1 MSSDLFTCTSLESL
15 FKWIFEYDR
24 NGQILGISKD
34 LFYLPGSAD
43 PFTMKRYGQTLETP
57 LGLAAG
63 PHTQLSQNIISAWL
77 TGGRYM
83 ELKTVQVLDELDVT
97 KPCIDMGDEGY
108 NCEWSQE
115 LKLHESFD
123 EYLNAWIMLHV
134 LRDKFNLD
142 AGESGFIFNMS
153 VGYNLEGIMS
163 PTVQS
168 FLNNMADCT
177 ELRDQK
183 VEEIAKFYPRI
194 KELDIPA
201 EITRNITIST
211 MHGCPPAETEKIGRY
226 FIEDRKLDTT
236 IKLNP
241 TLLGA
246 EKLREILNV
255 NLGFDTVVPDLAFEH
270 DLEYEA
276 GVALIKSLLE
286 SAKKAGVT
294 FNLKLTNTLETTNVR
309 QNLPKHEEMVY
320 MSGRAL
326 HPISINLAARLQK
339 EFGGKLDIS
348 FSGGADCF
356 NISDVLKCGLMP
368 VTICSDVL
376 KPGGYG
382 RISQYLENIEA
393 DFAKVGAANIT
404 EYMLKTSGKDTIE
417 EAIVANLTSYAE
429 EVTGK
434 AYYNKT
440 EYPYES
446 VKTAR
451 TLEFFDCAAAPCMSE
466 CPAGQEIPRYL
477 NYVATG
483 DLDKAF
489 QTVLATNPFP
499 NVQGVVCDHMCQSKC
514 TRINYEKP
522 LLIREVKR
530 YIADKF
536 ERDLPKPDAANGV
549 KVAIIGGGPS
559 GLSCAHF
566 LALSGY
572 DIDLYEAKGFL
583 GGMAADGIPVF
594 RLDDDRLKKD
604 IDGII
609 ALGVK
614 THLNTRITRDKFE
627 EIRSGS
633 DYVYIAVGAQES
645 TPLNITNID
654 SDGVFDQLGFLS
666 KVRKN
671 EAIPAAEK
679 IIVIGAGN
687 SAMDAART
695 AQRLVGSDGE
705 VTIVYRR
712 TRREMPCDPEEVRGA
727 LEEGIQLIELA
738 APESIVA
745 ENGKV
750 KGLMV
755 SRMKLGQPDESGRA
769 RPIKIEDSEYVIDA
783 DIVIPAI
790 GQKVVLDFLPQES
803 MTVNDKTH
811 ETELENVFAG
821 GDAFRGASS
830 LINAIGDGQKVA
842 VEIVRRA
849 GREHLQFN
857 SPEDVRNVNLDQLQV
872 LQARR
877 NFGSGL
883 SEVAPDERINFDLF
897 MSTLSDDEATRE
909 AARCL
914 QCDLVCNVCTTVCPN
929 RSNMY
934 YQMDPVVMPVERATL
949 VGGSVEIIQEQTVEI
964 NQPYQ
969 IINIGDYCNECGN
982 CTTFCPSA
990 GQPFK
995 DKPKFHLTEESFNN
1009 AEFGFYFCDS
1019 SSMKIKTDSGIAML
1033 KTDGGKF
1040 HYEDEDI
1047 TAVLDSGSLHA
1058 EQVAFKHEGCDTRV
1072 LHSIAQFVVLY
1083 KNVRPTTPFAKLE
1096 MEMH

>member
-1 MSSDLFTCTSLESL
+1 MSSDLFTCTSLETL
-15 FKWIFEYDR
+15 FKWVFEYDK
-24 NGQILGISKD
+24 NGQILGIAKD
-34 LFYLPGSAD
+34 LFFLPGEDDA
-43 PFTMKRYGQTLETP
+43 FTLQRYGQTLETP

-63 PHTQLSQNIISAWL
+63 PHTQLSQNIICAWL
-77 TGGRYM
+77 TGARYM
-83 ELKTVQVLDELDVT
+83 ELKTIQVLDELEVT
-97 KPCIDMGDEGY
+97 KPCIDMSDEGY

-115 LKLHESFD
+115 LKLDQSFD

-134 LRDKFNLD
+134 LRDKFNLKE
-142 AGESGFIFNMS
+142 GESGFIFNMS

-163 PTVQS
+163 PTVQR
-168 FLNNMADCT
+168 FLDKMANCA

-183 VEEIAKFYPRI
+183 IEEIAVYFPRI
-194 KELDIPA
+194 KELNIPS

-211 MHGCPPAETEKIGRY
+211 MHGCPPEETEKIGRY

-246 EKLREILNV
+246 DKLREILNDK
-255 NLGFDTVVPDLAFEH
+255 LGFDTVVPDLAFEH
-270 DLEYEA
+270 DLAYDA
-276 GVALIKSLLE
+276 GVKLIKSLSE
-286 SAKKAGVT
+286 SAVKAGVA

-309 QNLPKHEEMVY
+309 QKLPKNEAMVY

-326 HPISINLAARLQK
+326 HPISINLAAKLQK
-339 EFGGKLDIS
+339 DFKGKLDIS

-356 NISDVLKCGLMP
+356 NISEVLKCGLMP

-382 RISQYLENIEA
+382 RLSQYLENVEE
-393 DFAKVGAANIT
+393 DFSKVGAKTID
-404 EYMLKTSGKDTIE
+404 EYMLKTSGKATLE
-417 EAIVANLTSYAE
+417 EAIVANLEQYAE
-429 EVTGK
+429 EVTTRI
-434 AYYNKT
+434 YYNKT

-446 VKTAR
+446 VKTERA
-451 TLEFFDCAAAPCMSE
+451 LEFFDCAAAPCMSE

-483 DLDKAF
+483 DLDKAY

-536 ERDLPKPDAANGV
+536 DRDLLKPAQLNGV

-572 DIDLYEAKGFL
+572 EVDLYEAKSFL

-594 RLDDDRLKKD
+594 RLDDERLKKD

-614 THLNTRITRDKFE
+614 AHLDTRITSEKFN
-627 EIRSGS
+627 EIRANS
-633 DYVYIAVGAQES
+633 DYLYVAVGAQES
-645 TPLNITNID
+645 MPLNIPNIG
-654 SDGVFDQLGFLS
+654 SDGVYDQLSFLS
-666 KVRKN
+666 RVRKN
-671 EAIPAAEK
+671 EELPAVNK

-695 AQRLVGSDGE
+695 AKRLVGVEGE
-705 VTIVYRR
+705 VAIVYRR
-712 TRREMPCDPEEVRGA
+712 TRREMPCDPGEVRGA
-727 LEEGIQLIELA
+727 LEEGIKLIELV
-738 APESIVA
+738 APESVVS
-745 ENGKV
+745 EGGKV
-750 KGLMV
+750 QGLKV
-755 SRMKLGQPDESGRA
+755 SKMKLGQPDDSGRA
-769 RPIKIEDSEYVIDA
+769 RPIKIDDSEYVIEA

-790 GQKVVLDFLPQES
+790 GQKVVLDFLPGNS
-803 MTVNDKTH
+803 MTVNEKTY
-811 ETELENVFAG
+811 ETELKNVFAG

-830 LINAIGDGQKVA
+830 LINAIGDGQNVA
-842 VEIVRRA
+842 VEIVNRA
-849 GREHLQFN
+849 GLDHLEFD
-857 SPEDVRNVNLDQLQV
+857 SPQDMRNVNLGELQV

-877 NFGSGL
+877 DFGSGL

-897 MSTLSDDEATRE
+897 MSTLNDDEAATE

-934 YQMDPVVMPVERATL
+934 YEMAPVTVPVERATR
-949 VGGSVEIIQEQTVEI
+949 VDGKIVITEESTIEF

-982 CTTFCPSA
+982 CTTFCPTS
-990 GQPFK
+990 GRPYL
-995 DKPKFHLTEESFNN
+995 DKPKFHLTRESFDN
-1009 AEFGFYFCDS
+1009 ADFGFYFADS
-1019 SSMKIKTDSGIAML
+1019 SSMQIKKESGVSVLKMVDGKGHFEDNNISVILNSDTL
-1033 KTDGGKF
+1033 KT
-1040 HYEDEDI
+1040 EE
-1047 TAVLDSGSLHA
+1047 VS
-1058 EQVAFKHEGCDTRV
+1058 FKHNECNTCD
-1072 LHSIAQFVVLY
+1072 LYFIAQYVVLY
-1083 KNVRPTTPFAKLE
+1083 KNVRPTTPFAELE
-1096 MEMH
+1096 MEAH

>member
-1 MSSDLFTCTSLESL
+1 MSSDLFTCTSLKTL
-15 FKWIFEYDR
+15 FKWVFEYDG
-24 NGQILGISKD
+24 NDQILGIAKD
-34 LFYLPGSAD
+34 LFYLPSSDDSFA
-43 PFTMKRYGQTLETP
+43 MQRYGQVLETP

-63 PHTQLSQNIISAWL
+63 PHTQLSQNIICAWL
-77 TGGRYM
+77 TGARYM
-83 ELKTVQVLDELDVT
+83 ELKTVQVLDELEVT
-97 KPCIDMGDEGY
+97 KPCIDMSDEGY

-115 LKLHESFD
+115 LKLDQSFD

-142 AGESGFIFNMS
+142 AAESGFIFNMS

-163 PTVQS
+163 PTVQR
-168 FLNNMADCT
+168 FLDKMADCT
-177 ELRDQK
+177 ELRDK
-183 VEEIAKFYPRI
+183 KIEEIAAFFPRI
-194 KELDIPA
+194 KELRIPA

-211 MHGCPPAETEKIGRY
+211 MHGCPPSETEKIGRY
-226 FIEDRKLDTT
+226 FIEERKLDTT

-246 EKLREILNV
+246 QKLREILNEK
-255 NLGFDTVVPDLAFEH
+255 LGFDTVVPDLAFEH
-270 DLEYEA
+270 DLEYGA
-276 GVALIKSLLE
+276 GVALIKALSE
-286 SAKKAGVT
+286 SAEKAGVA

-404 EYMLKTSGKDTIE
+404 EYILKTSGKDSLE
-417 EAIVANLTSYAE
+417 EAIVANLASYAE
-429 EVTGK
+429 EVTAK
-434 AYYNKT
+434 PYYNKT

-451 TLEFFDCAAAPCMSE
+451 LLEFFDCAAAPCMSE

-483 DLDKAF
+483 DLEKAY

-522 LLIREVKR
+522 LLIREIKR

-536 ERDLPKPDAANGV
+536 ERDMARPAPANGV
-549 KVAIIGGGPS
+549 KVSIIGGGPS

-572 DIDLYEAKGFL
+572 EVDLYEAKGFL

-614 THLNTRITRDKFE
+614 THLNTRITKDLFRQIKSE
-627 EIRSGS
+627 C
-633 DYVYIAVGAQES
+633 DYVYIAVGAQQS
-645 TPLNITNID
+645 TPLNIPAID
-654 SDGVFDQLGFLS
+654 SDGVFDQLSFLS

-671 EAIPAAEK
+671 EAIPSADK

-695 AQRLVGSDGE
+695 AKRLVGIEGE
-705 VTIVYRR
+705 VAIIYRR

-727 LEEGIQLIELA
+727 LEEGIQLVELA
-738 APESIVA
+738 APESIVT

-750 KGLMV
+750 KGLLV
-755 SRMKLGQPDESGRA
+755 SRMKLGAPDESGRA

-790 GQKVVLDFLPQES
+790 GQKVVLDFLPQDS
-803 MTVNDKTH
+803 MTVNGKTH
-811 ETELENVFAG
+811 ETEMENVFAG

-842 VEIVRRA
+842 VEIVKRA
-849 GREHLQFN
+849 GKEHLQFD
-857 SPEDVRNVNLDQLQV
+857 SPEDLRNVDLSELQV

-877 NFGSGL
+877 DFGSGL

-897 MSTLSDDEATRE
+897 MSTLSDEEAAIE

-929 RSNMY
+929 RSNMFY
-934 YQMDPVVMPVERATL
+934 RMEPVVLPVERAER
-949 VGGSVEIIQEQTVEI
+949 VNGKVEITLEKTIEI
-964 NQPYQ
+964 SQNYQ

-982 CTTFCPSA
+982 CTTFCPTA
-990 GQPFK
+990 GRPYM
-995 DKPKFHLTEESFNN
+995 DKPKFHLTEESFDN
-1009 AEFGFYFCDS
+1009 ADFGFYFSDQ
-1019 SSMKIKTDSGIAML
+1019 SSMKIKNEAGISLL
-1033 KTDGGKF
+1033 KEVDGKF
-1040 HYEDEDI
+1040 HYEDDGLL
-1047 TAVLDSGSLHA
+1047 VVMDSDRLNALS
-1058 EQVAFKHEGCDTRV
+1058 VTFKHVESNVRD
-1072 LHSIAQFVVLY
+1072 LHEIAQFVVLY
-1083 KNVRPTTPFAKLE
+1083 KNVRPNIPFANLE
-1096 MEMH
+1096 MELN

>member
-15 FKWIFEYDR
+15 FKWVFEYDR
-24 NGQILGISKD
+24 NGHILGIAKE
-34 LFYLPGSAD
+34 LFYLPKNEDS
-43 PFTMKRYGQTLETP
+43 FTMQRYGQTLETP

-63 PHTQLSQNIISAWL
+63 PHTQLSQNIICAWL

-83 ELKTVQVLDELDVT
+83 ELKTVQVLDELEVT
-97 KPCIDMGDEGY
+97 KPCIDMSDEGY

-134 LRDKFNLD
+134 LRDKFNLEE
-142 AGESGFIFNMS
+142 GESGFIFNMS

-163 PTVQS
+163 PTVQR
-168 FLNNMADCT
+168 FLDNMADCT
-177 ELRDQK
+177 ELRDK
-183 VEEIAKFYPRI
+183 KIEEIAKFFPRI
-194 KELDIPA
+194 KKLNIPA

-241 TLLGA
+241 TLLGP
-246 EKLREILNV
+246 EKLREILNDK
-255 NLGFDTVVPDLAFEH
+255 LGFDTVVPDLAFEH
-270 DLEYEA
+270 DLEYGA

-286 SAKKAGVT
+286 SAKASGVA
-294 FNLKLTNTLETTNVR
+294 FNIKLTNTLETTNVR

-326 HPISINLAARLQK
+326 HPISINLAAKLQQ
-339 EFGGKLDIS
+339 EFNGTLDIS

-382 RISQYLENIEA
+382 RMSQYLENITK
-393 DFAKVGAANIT
+393 DFAGAGAASIE
-404 EYMLKTSGKDTIE
+404 EYILKTSGKDSLP
-417 EAIVANLTSYAE
+417 EAIVANLVSYAE
-429 EVTGK
+429 EVTTK
-434 AYYNKT
+434 IYYNKT

-446 VKTAR
+446 VKTERA
-451 TLEFFDCAAAPCMSE
+451 LDFFDCAAAPCMSE

-483 DLDKAF
+483 DLEMAY

-536 ERDLPKPDAANGV
+536 DRDMPPVAESNGV

-572 DIDLYEAKGFL
+572 EIDLYEAKGFL

-594 RLDDDRLKKD
+594 RLDDERLKKD
-604 IDGII
+604 IDGILS
-609 ALGVK
+609 LGVK
-614 THLNTRITRDKFE
+614 AHLNTRITKDKFNA
-627 EIRSGS
+627 IREAS

-645 TPLNITNID
+645 MPLDIPSIG
-654 SDGVFDQLGFLS
+654 SEGVFDQLSFLS

-671 EAIPAAEK
+671 ETLPDAEK

-695 AQRLVGSDGE
+695 ARRLVGDKGE
-705 VTIVYRR
+705 VSIVYRR

-727 LEEGIQLIELA
+727 LEEGINLIELA
-738 APESIVA
+738 SPESIVT

-750 KGLMV
+750 KGLQV
-755 SRMKLGQPDESGRA
+755 SRMKLGTPDESGRA
-769 RPIKIEDSEYVIDA
+769 RPIRIDDSEYVIDA

-790 GQKVVLDFLPQES
+790 GQKVVLDFLPQDS
-803 MTVNDKTH
+803 MTVNDRTF
-811 ETELENVFAG
+811 ETELENIFAG

-842 VEIVRRA
+842 VEIVKRA
-849 GREHLQFN
+849 GKELLQFHT
-857 SPEDVRNVNLDQLQV
+857 PEDVRNVNLGDLQI

-877 NFGSGL
+877 DFGSGL

-897 MSTLSDDEATRE
+897 MSTLDDDEAVKE
-909 AARCL
+909 SARCL

-934 YQMDPVVMPVERATL
+934 YEMQPVTVPVERA
-949 VGGSVEIIQEQTVEI
+949 VRVNGSIEIISEKTVEF

-982 CTTFCPSA
+982 CTTFCPTS
-990 GQPFK
+990 GRPYM

-1009 AEFGFYFCDS
+1009 ADFGFYFSDP
-1019 SSMKIKTDSGIAML
+1019 SSMKIKGEAGISVLQEM
-1033 KTDGGKF
+1033 DGKF
-1040 HYEDEDI
+1040 RFEDHEVSV
-1047 TAVLDSGSLHA
+1047 VLDSNGLNA
-1058 EQVAFKHEGCDTRV
+1058 QQVDFKNDACHTRDMY
-1072 LHSIAQFVVLY
+1072 SIAQYIVLY
-1083 KNVRPTTPFAKLE
+1083 KNVRPTTPFSDLKLE
-1096 MEMH
+1096 VN

>member
-1 MSSDLFTCTSLESL
+1 MSSDLFTCTSLKSL
-15 FKWIFEYDR
+15 FKWVFEYDR
-24 NGQILGISKD
+24 NDQILGISRD
-34 LFYLPGSAD
+34 LFYLPASD
-43 PFTMKRYGQTLETP
+43 DSFTMQRYGQTLETP

-63 PHTQLSQNIISAWL
+63 PHTQLSQNIICAWL

-97 KPCIDMGDEGY
+97 KPCIDMSDEGY

-115 LKLHESFD
+115 LKLHESLD

-142 AGESGFIFNMS
+142 PAESGFIFNMS

-168 FLNNMADCT
+168 FLDSMADCT
-177 ELRDQK
+177 ELRDRK

-194 KELDIPA
+194 KELNIPA

-211 MHGCPPAETEKIGRY
+211 MHGCPPSETEKIGRY
-226 FIEDRKLDTT
+226 FIEERKLDTT

-246 EKLREILNV
+246 EKLREILNE

-276 GVALIKSLLE
+276 GVALIKSLLD
-286 SAKKAGVT
+286 SAEKVGVT

-339 EFGGKLDIS
+339 EFSGKLDIS

-393 DFAKVGAANIT
+393 DFAKVGASNIT
-404 EYMLKTSGKDTIE
+404 EYILKTSGKDNLE
-417 EAIVANLTSYAE
+417 DAIVANLATYAA

-451 TLEFFDCAAAPCMSE
+451 VLEYFDCAAAPCMSE

-483 DLDKAF
+483 DLEKAY

-499 NVQGVVCDHMCQSKC
+499 NVQGVVCDHACQSKC

-536 ERDLPKPDAANGV
+536 ERDMPRPSEANGV

-572 DIDLYEAKGFL
+572 EIDLYESKEFL

-604 IDGII
+604 IDGIL

-614 THLNTRITRDKFE
+614 THLNSRIDKDKFN
-627 EIRSGS
+627 EIRANS
-633 DYVYIAVGAQES
+633 DYVYIAVGAQKS
-645 TPLNITNID
+645 MPLNITNID
-654 SDGVFDQLGFLS
+654 SDGVFDQLSFLS

-695 AQRLVGSDGE
+695 ARRLVGTHGE

-727 LEEGIQLIELA
+727 LEEGIQIIELA
-738 APESIVA
+738 APEAIVS

-750 KGLMV
+750 KGLSV
-755 SRMKLGQPDESGRA
+755 SRMKLGAPDESGRA

-790 GQKVVLDFLPQES
+790 GQKVVLDFLPQDS

-857 SPEDVRNVNLDQLQV
+857 SPEDVRNVNLGELQT

-877 NFGSGL
+877 DFGSGL

-897 MSTLSDDEATRE
+897 MSTLSDEEAAQE
-909 AARCL
+909 SARCL

-934 YQMDPVVMPVERATL
+934 YRMEPVVLPVERAARVNGT
-949 VGGSVEIIQEQTVEI
+949 VEIIQDQTIDI

-982 CTTFCPSA
+982 CTTFCPTA

-1009 AEFGFYFCDS
+1009 ADFGFYFSDH

-1033 KTDGGKF
+1033 KADGGKF
-1040 HYEDEDI
+1040 HYEDDDI
-1047 TAVLDSGSLHA
+1047 SAVLDSESLHA
-1058 EQVAFKHEGCDTRV
+1058 EQVAFKHAGCDAKD

-1083 KNVRPTTPFAKLE
+1083 KNVRPTTPFANLE
-1096 MEMH
+1096 MGMH

>member
-15 FKWIFEYDR
+15 FKWVFEYDKT
-24 NGQILGISKD
+24 GMILGISKA
-34 LFYLPGSAD
+34 LFYIPGQNE
-43 PFTMKRYGQTLETP
+43 PFTMERYGQTLETP

-63 PHTQLSQNIISAWL
+63 PHTQLSQNIICAWL

-83 ELKTVQVLDELDVT
+83 ELKTVQVLDELEVT
-97 KPCIDMGDEGY
+97 KPCIDMSDEGY

-134 LRDKFNLD
+134 LRDKFNLPED
-142 AGESGFIFNMS
+142 QSGFIFNMS

-163 PTVQS
+163 PTVQK
-168 FLNNMADCT
+168 FLDMMADCT
-177 ELRDQK
+177 ELRDK
-183 VEEIAKFYPRI
+183 KIEEISAFFPRI
-194 KELDIPA
+194 KEINIPS
-201 EITRNITIST
+201 EITRNVTIST

-241 TLLGA
+241 TLLGP
-246 EKLREILNV
+246 EKLREILND
-255 NLGFDTVVPDLAFEH
+255 NLGFETVVPDLAFEH

-276 GVALIKSLLE
+276 GVALIQSLLE
-286 SAKKAGVT
+286 SAKKVGVA
-294 FNLKLTNTLETTNVR
+294 FNIKLTNTLETTNVR

-339 EFGGKLDIS
+339 DFKGKLDIS

-382 RISQYLENIEA
+382 RMSQYLENIEA
-393 DFAKVGAANIT
+393 DFDKVGATSIT
-404 EYMLKTSGKDTIE
+404 DYMLKTSGQATLE
-417 EAIVANLTSYAE
+417 EAIVANLTQYAE
-429 EVTGK
+429 EVTAK

-446 VKTAR
+446 IKTAR
-451 TLEFFDCAAAPCMSE
+451 DLEFFDCAAAPCMTE

-483 DLDKAF
+483 DMDRAY

-499 NVQGVVCDHMCQSKC
+499 NVQGVVCDHACQSKC

-530 YIADKF
+530 YISDKF
-536 ERDLPKPDAANGV
+536 ERDQLKPEEANGI

-572 DIDLYEAKGFL
+572 EIDLYEAKDFL
-583 GGMAADGIPVF
+583 GGMAADGIPIF
-594 RLDDDRLKKD
+594 RLDDERLKKD
-604 IDGII
+604 VDGIL

-614 THLNTRITRDKFE
+614 AHMNTRITKEMFT
-627 EIRSGS
+627 EIRSKS
-633 DYVYIAVGAQES
+633 DYVYIAVGAQQS
-645 TPLNITNID
+645 MPLDITGID
-654 SDGVFDQLGFLS
+654 SEGVFDQLSFLS

-671 EAIPAAEK
+671 ETIPTAEK
-679 IIVIGAGN
+679 IVVIGAGN

-695 AQRLVGSDGE
+695 AKRLVGKDGE
-705 VTIVYRR
+705 VAIVYRR

-727 LEEGIQLIELA
+727 LEEGIQLVELA
-738 APESIVA
+738 APESIVE

-755 SRMKLGQPDESGRA
+755 SRMKLGKPDDSGRA
-769 RPIKIEDSEYVIDA
+769 RPIKIENSEYVIDA

-790 GQKVVLDFLPQES
+790 GQKVVLDFLPGNS
-803 MTVNDKTH
+803 MTINEKTY
-811 ETELENVFAG
+811 ETEMADVFGG

-830 LINAIGDGQKVA
+830 LIHAIGDGQNVA
-842 VEIVRRA
+842 VEIVNRA
-849 GREHLQFN
+849 GKEHLKFHT
-857 SPEDVRNVNLDQLQV
+857 PTDHRNVDLDHLQV

-877 NFGSGL
+877 DFGSGL

-897 MSTLSDDEATRE
+897 MSTLSDEEATE
-909 AARCL
+909 ESARCL

-934 YQMDPVVMPVERATL
+934 YEMKPVVMPVQRAVLT
-949 VGGSVEIIQEQTVEI
+949 GSNVEIIQDQTVEI
-964 NQPYQ
+964 NQQYQ

-982 CTTFCPSA
+982 CTTFCPTN
-990 GQPFK
+990 GQPFL
-995 DKPKFHLTEESFNN
+995 DKPKFHLTEESFQN
-1009 AEFGFYFCDS
+1009 ADFGFHFVGS
-1019 SSMKIKTDSGIAML
+1019 SSMKIKTKTGISML
-1033 KTDGGKF
+1033 KVDGEKF
-1040 HYEDEDI
+1040 HYEDNDVSVI
-1047 TAVLDSGSLHA
+1047 LDSESLNA
-1058 EQVAFKHEGCDTRV
+1058 EKVTFKNDDCNSKE
-1072 LHSIAQFVVLY
+1072 LISIAQFVVLY
-1083 KNVRPTTPFAKLE
+1083 KNVRPTTPFADLE
-1096 MEMH
+1096 MEVR

>member
-1 MSSDLFTCTSLESL
+1 MSSDLFTCASLESL
-15 FKWIFEYDR
+15 FKWIFEYEK
-24 NGQILGISKD
+24 NGQILGIAKD
-34 LFYLPGSAD
+34 LFYLPEAEA
-43 PFTMKRYGQTLETP
+43 PFSMQRYGQTLETP

-63 PHTQLSQNIISAWL
+63 PHTQLSQNIICAWL
-77 TGGRYM
+77 TGARYM
-83 ELKTVQVLDELDVT
+83 ELKTVQVLDELEVT
-97 KPCIDMGDEGY
+97 KPCIDMSDEGY

-115 LKLHESFD
+115 LKLHDSFD

-134 LRDKFNLD
+134 LRDRFNLD
-142 AGESGFIFNMS
+142 DAQNGFIFNMS

-163 PTVQS
+163 PTVQR
-168 FLNNMADCT
+168 FLDSMADCT
-177 ELRDQK
+177 ELLEK
-183 VEEIAKFYPRI
+183 KIEEISAFYPRI
-194 KELDIPA
+194 KELKIPS

-241 TLLGA
+241 TLLGP
-246 EKLREILNV
+246 EKLREILNDK
-255 NLGFDTVVPDLAFEH
+255 LGFSTVVPDLAFEH

-276 GVALIKSLLE
+276 GVALIKSLTE
-286 SAKKAGVT
+286 SAAKAGVA
-294 FNLKLTNTLETTNVR
+294 FNIKLTNTLETTNVR

-339 EFGGKLDIS
+339 DFGGTLDIS

-356 NISDVLKCGLMP
+356 NISDVLSCGLMP

-382 RISQYLENIEA
+382 RMSQYLEIIAE
-393 DFAKVGAANIT
+393 DFSNAGAGNIT
-404 EYMLKTSGKDTIE
+404 EYILKTAGVDTLE
-417 EAIVANLTSYAE
+417 EAIVLNLTRYAE
-429 EVTGK
+429 EVSAK

-451 TLEFFDCAAAPCMSE
+451 KLEFFDCAAAPCMSE

-483 DLDKAF
+483 DLDKAY

-499 NVQGVVCDHMCQSKC
+499 NVQGVVCDHACQSKC

-536 ERDLPKPDAANGV
+536 ERELPVPKAANGV

-566 LALSGY
+566 LALAGY
-572 DIDLYEAKGFL
+572 EIDLYEAKEFL

-594 RLDDDRLKKD
+594 RLDDERLKKD
-604 IDGII
+604 IDAII

-614 THLNTRITRDKFE
+614 THLGARITGDKFE
-627 EIRSGS
+627 EIKAGS
-633 DYVYIAVGAQES
+633 DYVYIAVGAQKS
-645 TPLNITNID
+645 TPLNIPGIE
-654 SDGVFDQLGFLS
+654 SEGVFDQLSFLS

-671 EAIPAAEK
+671 EQLPAAEK

-695 AQRLVGSDGE
+695 ARRLVGDQGE

-727 LEEGIQLIELA
+727 LEEGINLVELA
-738 APESIVA
+738 APEAIVA

-750 KGLMV
+750 RGLKV
-755 SRMKLGQPDESGRA
+755 SKMKLGEPDESGRA
-769 RPIKIEDSEYVIDA
+769 RPIRIDGSEYVIEA
-783 DIVIPAI
+783 DLVIPAI
-790 GQKVVLDFLPQES
+790 GQKVVLDFLPEKS
-803 MTVNDKTH
+803 MTVNARTQ
-811 ETELENVFAG
+811 ETEMENVFAG
-821 GDAFRGASS
+821 GDAYRGASS
-830 LINAIGDGQKVA
+830 LINAIGDGQQVA

-849 GREHLQFN
+849 GREHLKFN
-857 SPEDVRNVNLDQLQV
+857 SPRDDRKVDLGKLQV

-877 NFGSGL
+877 DFGSGL
-883 SEVAPDERINFDLF
+883 AEVAPDQRINFDLF
-897 MSTLSDDEATRE
+897 MSTLSDEEALTE
-909 AARCL
+909 SGRCL

-934 YQMDPVVMPVERATL
+934 YKMDPVDLPMERAVL
-949 VGGSVEIIQEQTVEI
+949 RNGSVEIISDGTVEI

-982 CTTFCPSA
+982 CTTFCPTS

-995 DKPKFHLTEESFNN
+995 DKPKFHLTEESFKN
-1009 AEFGFYFCDS
+1009 ADFGFWFS
-1019 SSMKIKTDSGIAML
+1019 APQSMKIKTEDGVSLLME
-1033 KTDGGKF
+1033 TDGVF
-1040 HYEDEDI
+1040 QYEGADFSATLDASSLKAERVTFNHQDRD
-1047 TAVLDSGSLHA
+1047 TADLS
-1058 EQVAFKHEGCDTRV
+1058 F
-1072 LHSIAQFVVLY
+1072 IAQYVVLY
-1083 KNVRPTTPFAKLE
+1083 KNVRPTVPFARLE
-1096 MEMH
+1096 TQM

>member
-1 MSSDLFTCTSLESL
+1 MSSDLFTCTSLETL
-15 FKWIFEYDR
+15 FKWVFEYDK
-24 NGQILGISKD
+24 NDQILGISKD
-34 LFYLPGSAD
+34 LFYLPKSD
-43 PFTMKRYGQTLETP
+43 DSFTMQRYGQTLETP
-57 LGLAAG
+57 IGLAAG
-63 PHTQLSQNIISAWL
+63 PHTQLSQNIICAWL
-77 TGGRYM
+77 TGARYM
-83 ELKTVQVLDELDVT
+83 ELKTIQVLDELDVT
-97 KPCIDMGDEGY
+97 KPCIDMSDEGY

-115 LKLHESFD
+115 LKLDQSFD
-123 EYLNAWIMLHV
+123 EYLNGWIMLHV

-163 PTVQS
+163 PTVQG
-168 FLNNMADCT
+168 FLDKMADCSD
-177 ELRDQK
+177 LLAKK
-183 VEEIAKFYPRI
+183 VEEIAKFFPRI
-194 KELDIPA
+194 KKLNIPT

-246 EKLREILNV
+246 EKLREILNDK
-255 NLGFDTVVPDLAFEH
+255 LGFDTVVPDLAFEH
-270 DLEYEA
+270 DLEYDA
-276 GVALIKSLLE
+276 GVALIKALSE
-286 SAKKAGVT
+286 SAKKAGVA

-309 QNLPKHEEMVY
+309 QLLPKNEEMVY

-339 EFGGKLDIS
+339 DFNGQLDIS

-368 VTICSDVL
+368 VTICTDVL

-393 DFAKVGAANIT
+393 DFAKVGASTIA
-404 EYMLKTSGKDTIE
+404 EYILKTSGKDSLE
-417 EAIVANLTSYAE
+417 EAIVANLASYAE
-429 EVTGK
+429 EVTDK
-434 AYYNKT
+434 PYYNKT

-451 TLEFFDCAAAPCMSE
+451 ALEFFDCAAAPCMSE

-483 DLDKAF
+483 DLEKAY

-499 NVQGVVCDHMCQSKC
+499 NVQGVVCDHACQSKC

-536 ERDLPKPDAANGV
+536 EGNPPQPAAANGV
-549 KVAIIGGGPS
+549 KVSIIGGGPS

-572 DIDLYEAKGFL
+572 DIDLYEAKDFL

-594 RLDDDRLKKD
+594 RLDDERLKKD
-604 IDGII
+604 IDGILS
-609 ALGVK
+609 LGVK
-614 THLNTRITRDKFE
+614 THLNSRISKDQFK
-627 EIRSGS
+627 EIKSNS

-645 TPLNITNID
+645 MPLNIPNID
-654 SDGVFDQLGFLS
+654 SDGVFDQLSFLS

-671 EAIPAAEK
+671 EPVPPADK

-695 AQRLVGSDGE
+695 AKRLVGVEGE

-738 APESIVA
+738 APESIVS

-755 SRMKLGQPDESGRA
+755 SRMKLGAPDDSGRA
-769 RPIKIEDSEYVIDA
+769 RPIKIEDSEYMIDA

-790 GQKVVLDFLPQES
+790 GQIVVLDFLPQNS
-803 MTVNDKTH
+803 MTVNEKTH
-811 ETELENVFAG
+811 ETEIENVFAG
-821 GDAFRGASS
+821 GDAYRGASS

-842 VEIVRRA
+842 VEIVKRA
-849 GREHLQFN
+849 GKEHLQFH
-857 SPEDVRNVNLDQLQV
+857 SPEDIRNVNLGELQT

-877 NFGSGL
+877 DFGSGL
-883 SEVAPDERINFDLF
+883 SEIEPDERINFDLF
-897 MSTLSDDEATRE
+897 MSTLSDDEAAQE
-909 AARCL
+909 ASRCL

-934 YQMDPVVMPVERATL
+934 YLMEPVAMPVERA
-949 VGGSVEIIQEQTVEI
+949 VRVNGHVEIIHEKTIDISQ
-964 NQPYQ
+964 NYQ

-982 CTTFCPSA
+982 CTTFCPTS

-1009 AEFGFYFCDS
+1009 ADFGFYFGDE
-1019 SSMKIKTDSGIAML
+1019 SSMKIKNDSARKVG
-1033 KTDGGKF
+1033 T
-1040 HYEDEDI
+1040 E
-1047 TAVLDSGSLHA
+1047 TS
-1058 EQVAFKHEGCDTRV
+1058 
-1072 LHSIAQFVVLY
+1072 
-1083 KNVRPTTPFAKLE
+1083 
-1096 MEMH
+1096 